1 MTELL
6 SQVRAQDA
14 AVGTLRRGLA
24 AGRVHHALL
33 FDGPP
38 GVGKEL
44 AAFGLAQALVC
55 ERRGAGD
62 DRACGV
68 CSACKRAMPPK
79 DPAGLPLHPDV
90 VLLERGLHE
99 PARIGRRTPETQE
112 ISIDQVRALVLARA
126 AFGPH
131 EGRAKVFVIRRAEEL
146 STSAANALLK
156 TLEEPGDRTHFVL
169 LTQNRDWL
177 MPTIL
182 SRTQRV
188 RFGHLPDDV
197 VLALL
202 RERGVPAEGAA
213 DAARLAA
220 GSFEAAL
227 ELVDEGALAD
237 KRAFVEAALAA
248 LDDKSSLPLVDLA
261 EQEKKDARGRGAL
274 AVKLA
279 ALAAALHGR
288 ATSAIAEG
296 RASAREIEVLTRQ
309 HALVLEAIVRLD
321 GNASPQLVVESTWI
335 AMRAL

>member
-1 MTELL
+1 VSDLL
-6 SQVRAQDA
+6 GQVRAQEA

-24 AGRVHHALL
+24 NGRVHHALL

-55 ERRGAGD
+55 ERREPGV
-62 DRACGV
+62 DRACGA
-68 CSACKRAMPPK
+68 CSACKRALPPK
-79 DPAGLPLHPDV
+79 DPSGLPLHPDV

-99 PARIGRRTPETQE
+99 PARIGRRTPETQD
-112 ISIDQVRALVLARA
+112 ISIDQIRALVLARA

-131 EGRAKVFVIRRAEEL
+131 EGRAKVFVVRRAEEL

-202 RERGVPAEGAA
+202 RERGVSAEDAA
-213 DAARLAA
+213 QAARLAA

-227 ELVDEGALAD
+227 ELVDQGALAD
-237 KRAFVEAALAA
+237 KQAFVDAALAA
-248 LDDKSSLPLVDLA
+248 LDDKSSLSLVELA

-274 AVKLA
+274 AEKLG
-279 ALAAALHGR
+279 ALAAALHAR
-288 ATSAIAEG
+288 ATKAVVEG
-296 RASAREIEVLTRQ
+296 RASARDVEVLTRQ
-309 HALVLEAIVRLD
+309 HALVLDAIVRLD